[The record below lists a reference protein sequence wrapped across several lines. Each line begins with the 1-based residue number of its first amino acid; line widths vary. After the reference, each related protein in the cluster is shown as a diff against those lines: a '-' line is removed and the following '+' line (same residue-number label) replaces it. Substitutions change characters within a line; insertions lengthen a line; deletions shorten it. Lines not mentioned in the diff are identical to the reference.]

1 MLNANKNFKSV
12 RIIMFKVEGDNLV
25 EEYLVKKEKWIS
37 SKQLLMSNE
46 QQANNRNSRS
56 IQSLTFFTINN

>member
-1 MLNANKNFKSV
+1 
-12 RIIMFKVEGDNLV
+12 
-25 EEYLVKKEKWIS
+25 
-37 SKQLLMSNE
+37 MSNE